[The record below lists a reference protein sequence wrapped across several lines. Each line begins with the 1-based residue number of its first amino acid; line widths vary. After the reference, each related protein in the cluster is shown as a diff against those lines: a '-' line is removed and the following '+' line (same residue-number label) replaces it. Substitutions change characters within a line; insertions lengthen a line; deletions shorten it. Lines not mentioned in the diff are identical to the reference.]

1 MDILLI
7 ILLIVVGLVLLVVG
21 ADLFVDGA
29 SGIAAKLRI
38 SAFVI
43 GMTVVAFGTSAPEL
57 AVSIKSAI
65 DGSGDIAMGNVVGSN
80 IMNILLILGVS
91 SLIRN
96 LPVGKKT
103 VAVELPFLIIISGVL
118 FLLTEVVTPNEL
130 TRIDGLIFIILFV
143 IYIVYMVLG
152 ALHDRKVEAATMLAS
167 PTDVANNETPIKET
181 EPSPA
186 IKTRNGLLGAYD
198 RMQDKIWFLIVITIA
213 GLGFVVLGAQLVV
226 DNVNALTAMI
236 ENDNAR
242 KILSITVVALG
253 TSLPELVTSVMAAIK
268 GNTGLA
274 LGNIIGSNIMNIL
287 LILGLPTLIFGIP
300 YESSFLVDILV
311 SIGAA
316 TLLLVCVG
324 IGKGKKINK
333 AGGAIML
340 ASLVGYLIY
349 LFLS

>member
-1 MDILLI
+1 M
-7 ILLIVVGLVLLVVG
+7 ILLIVVGLVLLVLG

-43 GMTVVAFGTSAPEL
+43 GMTIVAFGTSAPEL
-57 AVSIKSAI
+57 AVSIKSAAS
-65 DGSGDIAMGNVVGSN
+65 GSGDIAMGNVIGSN
-80 IMNILLILGVS
+80 IMNILLILGIS
-91 SLIRN
+91 SLIRD

-103 VAVELPFLIIISGVL
+103 FAIELPFLIVISGIL
-118 FLLTEVVTPNEL
+118 FLLTEVVTPQVL

-143 IYIVYMVLG
+143 VYVVYMILE
-152 ALHDRKVEAATMLAS
+152 ALRERKTETAAMLAS
-167 PTDVANNETPIKET
+167 PESGEVPVKET
-181 EPSPA
+181 EPSPVP
-186 IKTRNGLLGAYD
+186 KMRTGLLGAYD
-198 RMQDKIWFLIVITIA
+198 RMQDKVWFLIVITIV

-226 DNVNALTAMI
+226 DNVNALTELI
-236 ENDNAR
+236 PNDNAR
-242 KILSITVVALG
+242 KILAVTVVALG
-253 TSLPELVTSVMAAIK
+253 TSLPELVTSVMAAVK

-287 LILGLPTLIFGIP
+287 LILGLPTLIFGVP
-300 YESSFLVDILV
+300 YSSSYFVDTLV

-316 TLLLVCVG
+316 ALLFVCVG

-333 AGGAIML
+333 IGGALML
-340 ASLVGYLIY
+340 ASLVGYLVY